1 MKFIKRIG
9 LFMSVAG
16 IMFGAG
22 SYLTL
27 KAERFFYPNRY
38 ESNRFAK
45 ENSGEYDHGYDEI
58 SGVSTDDLNDAGNK
72 GNDDG
77 ANRNGDKSIA
87 KEQIIEAIVDD
98 NLVVRADT
106 IYLIEEVNLADG
118 TVTEKEEP
126 IPDKFIGLDRESLI
140 NELAVYESTPAL
152 TDLQKGFESI
162 ELTMFS
168 RNKIVVCKYYRSEEE
183 QEQGYYLMV
192 EDHYVVVYEQDG
204 KTLYM
209 TTEILL
215 ENLEESLQAEIIEGK
230 YVEDEQSLY
239 NFLESYSS

>member
-1 MKFIKRIG
+1 MKFFKRIG
-9 LFMSVAG
+9 LFLSIAG

-27 KAERFFYPNRY
+27 KAEQFFYPNRY
-38 ESNRFAK
+38 ESNRYTKEKFDENDNEYDLQSAKK
-45 ENSGEYDHGYDEI
+45 ENG
-58 SGVSTDDLNDAGNK
+58 LNDSQNK
-72 GNDDG
+72 EIDDDTS
-77 ANRNGDKSIA
+77 RSDKERIA
-87 KEQIIEAIVDD
+87 EEQVIEAIVDD
-98 NLVVRADT
+98 DPVVTADT
-106 IYLIEEVNLADG
+106 IYLVEEVNLADG
-118 TVTEKEEP
+118 TITEKEEP
-126 IPDKFIGLDRESLI
+126 IPVKYIGLDRESLI
-140 NELAVYESTPAL
+140 DELAIYETAPAL

-168 RNKIVVCKYYRSEEE
+168 KNKIVVCKYYRSEEE
-183 QEQGYYLMV
+183 EPGYYLMV

-215 ENLEESLQAEIIEGK
+215 ENLEEALQNEIIRGK
-230 YVEDEQSLY
+230 YIEDEKSLY

>member
-9 LFMSVAG
+9 LFLSVAG

-45 ENSGEYDHGYDEI
+45 EKYDEYDHGYDYKSEKKAD
-58 SGVSTDDLNDAGNK
+58 SLNNAGNK
-72 GNDDG
+72 
-77 ANRNGDKSIA
+77 ANGDDAGENGDVSIA
-87 KEQIIEAIVDD
+87 EEQVIEAIVDND
-98 NLVVRADT
+98 LVVTADT
-106 IYLIEEVNLADG
+106 IYLVEEVNLADG

-126 IPDKFIGLDRESLI
+126 IPGKYIGLDRESLI
-140 NELAVYESTPAL
+140 NELDIYESTPAL
-152 TDLQKGFESI
+152 SDLQKGFESI

-168 RNKIVVCKYYRSEEE
+168 KNKIVVCKYYRSEEE
-183 QEQGYYLMV
+183 EQGYYLMV

-215 ENLEESLQAEIIEGK
+215 ESLEETLQDEIIRGK
-230 YVEDEQSLY
+230 YMEDEQSLY

>member
-1 MKFIKRIG
+1 MKFVKRIG
-9 LFMSVAG
+9 LFLSVAG

-38 ESNRFAK
+38 ESNRFTK
-45 ENSGEYDHGYDEI
+45 EKFDEYDHG
-58 SGVSTDDLNDAGNK
+58 SGKREDSLNDVENEE
-72 GNDDG
+72 
-77 ANRNGDKSIA
+77 NGDDESSNNDGSIM
-87 KEQIIEAIVDD
+87 KEQVIEAIVDD
-98 NLVVRADT
+98 DLIVTADT
-106 IYLIEEVNLADG
+106 IYLIEEVNLANG
-118 TVTEKEEP
+118 TITEKEDT
-126 IPDKFIGLDRESLI
+126 IPDKYIGLDRESLM
-140 NELAVYESTPAL
+140 NELAAYERTPAL
-152 TDLQKGFESI
+152 SDLQKGFESI

-168 RNKIVVCKYYRSEEE
+168 KNKIVVCKYYRSEEE
-183 QEQGYYLMV
+183 EQGYYLMV

-215 ENLEESLQAEIIEGK
+215 ENLEESLQTEIIRGK
-230 YVEDEQSLY
+230 YMEDEQSLY

>member
-9 LFMSVAG
+9 LFLSVAG

-22 SYLTL
+22 SYLTI

-38 ESNRFAK
+38 ESNRLAK
-45 ENSGEYDHGYDEI
+45 ENSDGYDYK
-58 SGVSTDDLNDAGNK
+58 SGKRTDSLNDAGNK
-72 GNDDG
+72 EKSDDAG
-77 ANRNGDKSIA
+77 GDDDEGIVE
-87 KEQIIEAIVDD
+87 EQVIEAIVDD
-98 NLVVRADT
+98 DLVVTADT
-106 IYLIEEVNLADG
+106 IYLVEEVNLADG

-126 IPDKFIGLDRESLI
+126 IPGKYIGLDRESLI
-140 NELAVYESTPAL
+140 NELASYESTPAL
-152 TDLQKGFESI
+152 SDLQKGFESI

-168 RNKIVVCKYYRSEEE
+168 KNKIVVCKYYRKEEE
-183 QEQGYYLMV
+183 EQGYYLMV

-215 ENLEESLQAEIIEGK
+215 ENLEESLQTEIIRGK
-230 YVEDEQSLY
+230 YMEDEQSLY